1 MAAFKQ
7 LPEAATL
14 AAANKRVHNLLKKAV
29 NVLDDINPQLLQQV
43 EEQDLYQATQALLP
57 KINQSLARKD
67 FQAALAVLAT
77 VKPTVDAFFDKVMV
91 MADDE
96 DIKQNRL
103 SLLKTLSR
111 QMNAVADISL
121 LSD

>member
-1 MAAFKQ
+1 M
-7 LPEAATL
+7 LYL
-14 AAANKRVHNLLKKAV
+14 IHGIHLLKLCLKG
-29 NVLDDINPQLLQQV
+29 
-43 EEQDLYQATQALLP
+43 
-57 KINQSLARKD
+57 
-67 FQAALAVLAT
+67 
-77 VKPTVDAFFDKVMV
+77 DAFFDKVMV